1 MSVVAERQPVILVVD
16 DENVVRRLV
25 NMSLGKEYSIVT
37 ADNGCKALEM
47 MRTVRVDMVMT
58 DIRMPE
64 MDGIDLA
71 DELIRAYPRVPIAFL
86 SGSLDE
92 NTRREAEQRSPHLI
106 DKPFDM
112 HDLRTAVREILR
124 ERHVDVVL
132 PPEQPGA

>member
-1 MSVVAERQPVILVVD
+1 MPVVAERQPVILVVD

-25 NMSLGKEYSIVT
+25 NMTLGKEYSVLT
-37 ADNGCKALEM
+37 ADNGCKALELI
-47 MRTVRVDMVMT
+47 RTVRIDMVMT

-71 DELIRAYPRVPIAFL
+71 DELIRDFPRIPIAFL

-92 NTRREAEQRSPHLI
+92 NTRREAELRSPHLI

-112 HDLRTAVREILR
+112 HDLRTAVKDILR
-124 ERHVDVVL
+124 ERHVDVKL
-132 PPEQPGA
+132 PAEQPGQ